1 MNNKLLNYFYVM
13 KKEIIIGLII
23 AIIGLIIF
31 IPKSCNK
38 PIEVKQDNG
47 WETLKKEKER
57 EIQKK
62 DSVYLDLKKKTDL
75 KLKQLEKER
84 IADQLK
90 YQKQLKDLKKKYDKE
105 YSKVTATPIDSTI
118 NISTRFLSEETDY
131 SKFQK

>member
-1 MNNKLLNYFYVM
+1 MNNKLLTYLYSM
-13 KKEIIIGLII
+13 KKQIIVALII
-23 AIIGLIIF
+23 VTIALIF
-31 IPKSCNK
+31 LLPKSCNK

-57 EIQKK
+57 EIEKK

-75 KLKQLEKER
+75 KFKQLEKER
-84 IADQLK
+84 IAQEKK
-90 YQKQLKDLKKKYDKE
+90 YQKQLNDLKKKYDKE

-118 NISTRFLSEETDY
+118 NISSRFLSEEVDY